1 MISGNVKRSKELK
14 KTARTIIRRR
24 MLYAAGLGVIPFPIV
39 DAAGILA
46 VQVVMIKDL
55 AKVYDIPFKE
65 QLVKSFIG
73 SLAGSMSA
81 MSVVKTLPVMGSII
95 GAVAVSVSGAA
106 STYAIGKVFVHHF
119 DLGGT
124 LLDFDPVK
132 SQQYFKKLYEEGA
145 KEAVHLKEEKKIRTG
160 KMTEAL
166 KPSNGETPPP
176 ATNGSSFSNPI
187 TNFTKSTNWAKKREA
202 KAKAKARHKKIILK
216 KRRRAARLKK
226 LKKYTFL
233 LLIIGVGGYYYYQQ
247 TMKYSSKSTEI
258 DLYMKEASAKQVDLK
273 AVANFD
279 SLSNAKIA
287 SFPLN
292 STEGVINY
300 HIQNKE
306 ATYPKRYSLSAVRF
320 VGKSDALSAGAVTQL
335 QNIALLM
342 KKYPDLKINLYG
354 HTTDIGP
361 EFSRQKTGRARAR
374 VLKDAVTNFGISSY
388 RLTGNYIEKSAGTHD
403 EYWGAEIVIDVTTEE
418 SAVAITAPVIP
429 TQPRSIISSFVRKIN
444 KTEEEKPS
452 PEESSAIVTEV
463 DTTMQATDLTD
474 TLLVKQDTIL
484 DEIQEDLISDID
496 STAMDSTAMDSVNV
510 EPERV
515 DSVTIDSTVIE
526 EPIKE
531 SIEEDTVQAEA
542 LPPPPKKKGSVPQT
556 TANVMVQ
563 YLESANPTFP
573 KIFSLSNVVFTEESE
588 DLNTKAEKQL
598 VKIAALMKK
607 YPSMKIEIYAH
618 ISNGGSGDTSQ
629 EEKAKVQLKWQDIGL
644 RRARAI
650 KKFLHENGTSNRKIS
665 TNFRLQRKEPTEK
678 YWGAEI
684 VIINK

>member
-81 MSVVKTLPVMGSII
+81 MSVVKTLPVMGSTI

-166 KPSNGETPPP
+166 KPSNGEALPP
-176 ATNGSSFSNPI
+176 ATTGSSFSNPI

-618 ISNGGSGDTSQ
+618 ISHGGSGDTSQ

-650 KKFLHENGTSNRKIS
+650 KKFLRDDGISNRKMS
-665 TNFRLQRKEPTEK
+665 ANFRLQRKEPTEK

-684 VIINK
+684 VIISL

>member
-166 KPSNGETPPP
+166 KPSNGEAPPP

-618 ISNGGSGDTSQ
+618 ISHGGSGDTSQ

-650 KKFLHENGTSNRKIS
+650 KKFLRDDGISNRKMS
-665 TNFRLQRKEPTEK
+665 ANFRLQRKEPTEK

-684 VIINK
+684 VIISL